1 MQPIAIQIGV
11 KNMDINKYLSMEQLI
26 EKLGNRS
33 RSSINRDVEKG
44 LLPRP
49 YKLGSDPKARKYW
62 KDAEVEAAIGAM
74 RFSPD
79 GAGVVS

>member
-1 MQPIAIQIGV
+1 MQPIAILIGF
-11 KNMDINKYLSMEQLI
+11 KNMEINKYLSMEQLI

-33 RSSINRDVEKG
+33 KSSIHRDVEKG

-49 YKLGSDPKARKYW
+49 YKFGTDPKGRCYW
-62 KDAEVEAAIGAM
+62 MDAEVEAAIGAM

-79 GAGVVS
+79 EAEVAS